1 MGDNPEG
8 NDYPLTTF
16 RHVGMPF
23 INCGEKPTEFD
34 TYFLGQYEEGVAKFV
49 QSLNDAIKMNN
60 NNDSSGDDDNNN
72 NNTAAVDDDT
82 VDLESIFQEDYL
94 KEALN
99 FSSSKL

>member
-1 MGDNPEG
+1 MCI
-8 NDYPLTTF
+8 LT
-16 RHVGMPF
+16 
-23 INCGEKPTEFD
+23 N
-34 TYFLGQYEEGVAKFV
+34 A
-49 QSLNDAIKMNN
+49 ANN
-60 NNDSSGDDDNNN
+60 NNTSNNN